1 MNRYYSAF
9 PQACDPGGYFPCS
22 SRQQSTTS
30 IEFADC
36 DLTKMEFAVLFVT
49 FRLPIS
55 TVVFDVTL
63 FGSDIEVHLSLDL
76 D

>member
-1 MNRYYSAF
+1 
-9 PQACDPGGYFPCS
+9 
-22 SRQQSTTS
+22 
-30 IEFADC
+30 
-36 DLTKMEFAVLFVT
+36 MEFAVLFVT